1 MSMEIITNWQPRDM
15 HALHELPAKKQAWFD
30 YVGEDDAYTPRFV
43 QYRGEWHDTHDTQT
57 IDPVKPGE
65 YTGYVGW
72 GVKVHPGSP
81 LCLFDSVE
89 SDSFFSGLLFRF
101 VGEDQVVVGRY
112 FT

>member
-1 MSMEIITNWQPRDM
+1 MSMEIITNWQPRNLV
-15 HALHELPAKKQAWFD
+15 ALHELPAKHQKFFD
-30 YVGEDDAYTPRFV
+30 YVREDGDYTPRFV
-43 QYRGEWHDTHDTQT
+43 QYKGEWHDAYDTQR
-57 IDPVKPGE
+57 IEPDNGRQHPM
-65 YTGYVGW
+65 GW
-72 GVKVHPGSP
+72 AIRVHPGSP

>member
-1 MSMEIITNWQPRDM
+1 MTMQIITNWVPRNM
-15 HALHELPAKKQAWFD
+15 LAWHELAPKHREFFD
-30 YVGEDDAYTPRFV
+30 YIGEHDVCTPRFV
-43 QYRGEWHDTHDTQT
+43 QYRGEWHDVFDTQT
-57 IDPVKPGE
+57 IDPVTPGE
-65 YTGYVGW
+65 YTGYMGW

-89 SDSFFSGLLFRF
+89 SDSFFSGVLYRL